1 MRKRTIAAIAGGVL
15 VVGGIASMGG
25 EDEQAP
31 ETAQP
36 TATAEATPT
45 VEETEEPTT
54 EEPTVIEEET
64 TEEPEPVVEE
74 ETTEP
79 EPVEVEETVEEAVE
93 FDRDTE
99 MLMLKLVMDTTFAE
113 MSSAEKSDICMGW
126 DLAPEMMVDAFMSSF
141 DADFDYLTK
150 GDVEAELTTTV
161 DRLCG

>member
-25 EDEQAP
+25 EDEQTP

-45 VEETEEPTT
+45 VEETDEPTT
-54 EEPTVIEEET
+54 EEPTVIEEE
-64 TEEPEPVVEE
+64 PEPVAEE

-79 EPVEVEETVEEAVE
+79 EPVEAVEEAVE

-99 MLMLKLVMDTTFAE
+99 LLILQLVMESTFEE
-113 MSSAEKSDICMGW
+113 MSSADKSDICMGW
-126 DLAPEMMVDAFMSSF
+126 DLAPEMMVDAFMDGF

-150 GDVEAELTTTV
+150 GDVESELTSTV
-161 DRLCG
+161 GRLCG

>member
-25 EDEQAP
+25 EDEQTP

-36 TATAEATPT
+36 TATAEVTPT

-64 TEEPEPVVEE
+64 TE
-74 ETTEP
+74 P
-79 EPVEVEETVEEAVE
+79 EPVEEAVEEAVE

-99 MLMLKLVMDTTFAE
+99 LLMLRLVMDSTFEE
-113 MSSAEKSDICMGW
+113 MSSADQSDICMGW
-126 DLAPEMMVDAFMSSF
+126 DLAPEMMVDAFMASF
-141 DADFDYLTK
+141 DADFDHLTK
-150 GDVEAELTTTV
+150 GDVEAELTATV
-161 DRLCG
+161 GRLCD